1 MWLSTDELWRGC
13 MGKTRVGSTLSMK
26 DVNWHS
32 TATFWVYSSIGPRCP
47 AAVLRAS
54 PADSSSSELPSAS
67 SPRELDSIF
76 HKFSALRA
84 CPNRLVSQHCERK
97 TNLAWD
103 LWVFLNFTAE
113 LSWPVQGKARYD
125 MSMLSIAT
133 LSVAAWLFPAPPP
146 AGSWLFFHILTSSLL
161 RGYRVSPPS
170 PSNIALFPSAFI
182 SFRRKK
188 IQDMVVGP
196 VK

>member
-1 MWLSTDELWRGC
+1 MVEYRRALKGLYGENQSREYSEHEGCELTFHCHLLSLQQ
-13 MGKTRVGSTLSMK
+13 
-26 DVNWHS
+26 H
-32 TATFWVYSSIGPRCP
+32 RCP

-54 PADSSSSELPSAS
+54 PAGSSSSELPSAS

-133 LSVAAWLFPAPPP
+133 LSVAAWLFPAPSP

-182 SFRRKK
+182 HFRRKK